1 VPLPAK
7 TSFQACV
14 TTSLK
19 LRGWA
24 FALLAWLAVAGPAA
38 AQPFAYVVGQRDP
51 SGTPAV
57 VTVVDTSTNSQVT
70 SIAVGAN
77 CVCLSPDSIAIAPDI
92 GRVYVTNEVGKS
104 VSVIDVIS
112 NTVVN
117 TIPVGGDPTAIV
129 ASRDGTRVYVLHGE
143 APAAVAAIDT
153 ATDAVVGLTS
163 LPTAQARGMALTPDG
178 ARLYVSAST
187 ANRVI
192 VVSTPAM
199 SVMATIPVGSFPLGV
214 DISPDGSRAYVA
226 RFLSNEVSV
235 IDTTTNAVIATVAV
249 GNNPRSARVSRDG
262 TRAYVASF
270 GSSTI
275 SIIDTAT
282 NTTVATV
289 PNQYNSPRTLDFSP
303 DGSRAYV
310 ASQQGVQVIDT
321 VSQAVTAT
329 IPFTAATEGYP
340 AAIVMGRAAGGNRP
354 TAVNEGHLTT
364 RDTPLMVSAPGVL
377 GNDDTDGGGAMT
389 ALLVNGVAHGTL
401 GLNADGSFTYT
412 PAPGFLGTDS
422 FTYRAVNAVGQSNL
436 ATVSLSV
443 LTAPPPTGLYASLI
457 AGNTVT
463 LRWTPP
469 AAGVPPTGYVL
480 EGGVN
485 PGEVL
490 ASIPTGRTA
499 PIFTFAAPTGTFHV
513 RVHALAGAEK
523 GAASNEIRIVVN
535 VPEAPSAPAN
545 LLGVVNGADLSL
557 AWRNT
562 FEGGAP
568 TALFLDV
575 SGSLSAT
582 LPLPLAD
589 TFSFAGVPAGTYTL
603 RLRAANASGLSG
615 PSNPVTLTFPAACS
629 GVPATPTHVVAS
641 RDGGLVTALWES
653 APSGPAATNFVVNVT
668 GSFVGA
674 FPTTGRALAGTVGPG
689 SYTITVSA
697 TNVCGASPPSAPQTV
712 VVP

>member
-1 VPLPAK
+1 M
-7 TSFQACV
+7 
-14 TTSLK
+14 TTLM
-19 LRGWA
+19 LRRWS
-24 FALLAWLAVAGPAA
+24 FALLAWLAAAAPAA
-38 AQPFAYVVGQRDP
+38 AQPFAYVVGQHDP
-51 SGTPAV
+51 KGTVAV
-57 VTVVDTSTNSQVT
+57 VSVIDTSTNATVA
-70 SIAVGAN
+70 SIPVGAN

-92 GRVYVTNEVGKS
+92 GRVYVTNEVGRS

-112 NTVVN
+112 NTVVT
-117 TIPVGGDPTAIV
+117 TIAMDGDPTAIV
-129 ASRDGTRVYVLHGE
+129 ASRDGTRVYVLHST

-153 ATDAVVGLTS
+153 ATNTVVGLTS
-163 LPTAQARGMALTPDG
+163 LPAAQARGMALTPDG
-178 ARLYVSAST
+178 TKLYVSTSA

-192 VVSTPAM
+192 VVGTAPM

-226 RFLSNEVSV
+226 TVFSNAVSV
-235 IDTTTNAVIATVAV
+235 IDTTTNTVIATVPV
-249 GNNPRSARVSRDG
+249 GNAPRSARVSPDG
-262 TRAYVASF
+262 TRAYVANSL
-270 GSSTI
+270 SNSV
-275 SIIDTAT
+275 SVIDTGT

-289 PNQYNSPRTLDFSP
+289 LIEYIPRTLDFSP

-310 ASQQGVQVIDT
+310 ANQQGVQVIDT
-321 VSQAVTAT
+321 ASQAVTAT
-329 IPFTAATEGYP
+329 IPFSAAIEGYP
-340 AAIVMGRAAGGNRP
+340 AAIVMGRAVGGNSP
-354 TAVNEGHLTT
+354 TAVNDKHLTT
-364 RDTPLMVSAPGVL
+364 RDMPLGVSAPGVL
-377 GNDDTDGGGAMT
+377 ANDDPDGGGAT
-389 ALLVNGVAHGTL
+389 AALLVQGVAHGAL
-401 GLNADGSFTYT
+401 VLNADGSFTYT

-422 FTYRAVNAVGQSNL
+422 FTYRAVNAVGQSNI
-436 ATVSLSV
+436 ATVSLSI

-457 AGNTVT
+457 AGNMVT
-463 LRWTPP
+463 LRWTAP
-469 AAGVPPTGYVL
+469 AAGVPPTGYAL

-490 ASIPTGRTA
+490 ASLPTGRTA
-499 PIFTFAAPTGTFHV
+499 PTVTFAAPTGTFHV

-629 GVPATPTHVVAS
+629 GVPATPTNVVAS
-641 RDGGLVTALWES
+641 RDGGLVTVLWES
-653 APSGPAATNFVVNVT
+653 APSGPAATTFVVNVT
-668 GSFVGA
+668 GSFVGS
-674 FPTTGRALAGTVGPG
+674 FPTTERALSGTVGPG
-689 SYTITVSA
+689 SYTITVSG

-712 VVP
+712 IVP